1 MTVQENRLQVSE
13 HPAVPPV
20 ERLAGLDSLRAYA
33 ASAIIVFHMVRM
45 PHVEAPPGFALIIN
59 NYFGFG
65 VPLFFVVSAFSLT
78 FGYVERLN
86 TRADIGAFY
95 TRRFARI
102 APLFYFMLVFQLLCI
117 FFKLGMTRSV
127 DEVVA
132 SLTFTFNF
140 IPRYVDGIVP
150 ASWSI
155 GVEMVFYF
163 VFPAIMVLARNA
175 IGSICALI
183 LALFVAAQSYLDFTA
198 AKDHLNENFIYH
210 GFLSAVPYFAFGVLF
225 YHFFAFVRRAAA
237 SRPKLV
243 RGCWAW
249 ALTAT
254 GASLVVFLILCSP
267 LYLYFWKFGLRVL
280 WDSAW
285 SIPFGLICVGL
296 ALQPIWLLSN
306 RVTRYLGKI
315 SFSLYLIHPTIVYY
329 LGEMGVYAA
338 IYQTITFSRLAA
350 FFASLAVT
358 MLIVAGVSS
367 LTYRWI
373 ELPGMQLGKKVLNR
387 RRPTTLRVTAW

>member
-1 MTVQENRLQVSE
+1 MVHMPN
-13 HPAVPPV
+13 V
-20 ERLAGLDSLRAYA
+20 ELPAGLAF
-33 ASAIIVFHMVRM
+33 V
-45 PHVEAPPGFALIIN
+45 IN

-95 TRRFARI
+95 IRRLARI
-102 APLFYFMLVFQLLCI
+102 APLFYFMLVFQLLSN
-117 FFKLGMTRSV
+117 FASLGLTRSI
-127 DEVVA
+127 DEIVA

-163 VFPAIMVLARNA
+163 VFPAVMVLARNV
-175 IGSICALI
+175 IGSIGVLV
-183 LALFVAAQSYLDFTA
+183 LALFVAAQSYLDFSA

-210 GFLSAVPYFAFGVLF
+210 GFLSAVPYFGFGILF
-225 YHFFAFVRRAAA
+225 YHLFAFLRRATA
-237 SRPKLV
+237 SRPGLV
-243 RGCWAW
+243 RASWAW
-249 ALTAT
+249 CLATT
-254 GASLVVFLILCSP
+254 GAGLVVFIILCSP
-267 LYLYFWKFGLRVL
+267 LYLYFWRLGLRVL

-296 ALQPIWLLSN
+296 ALRPIWLLSN
-306 RVTRYLGKI
+306 RATRYLGKI
-315 SFSLYLIHPTIVYY
+315 SFSLYLIHPTIVNY
-329 LGEMGVYAA
+329 LSELGVYGAVSRSIA
-338 IYQTITFSRLAA
+338 FSTLAA
-350 FFASLAVT
+350 FLASFAVT
-358 MLIVAGVSS
+358 LLCVAGVAA

-373 ELPGMQLGKKVLNR
+373 EEPGMRLGKKLLNR
-387 RRPTTLRVTAW
+387 RRPTPLRVSSW

>member
-1 MTVQENRLQVSE
+1 MSAR
-13 HPAVPPV
+13 PPETQLPNPSAA
-20 ERLAGLDSLRAYA
+20 ERLEGLDSLRAYA
-33 ASAIIVFHMVRM
+33 ASAIIVFHMVHM
-45 PHVEAPPGFALIIN
+45 PHVVLPAGLAFIIN

-95 TRRFARI
+95 VRRLARI
-102 APLFYFMLVFQLLCI
+102 APLFYFMLVFQLLST
-117 FFKLGMTRSV
+117 FASLGTTRSI
-127 DEVVA
+127 DEIFA

-163 VFPAIMVLARNA
+163 VFPAIMVLARNV
-175 IGSICALI
+175 IGSIGVLV
-183 LALFVAAQSYLDFTA
+183 LALFIAGQSYLDFSA

-210 GFLSAVPYFAFGVLF
+210 GFLTAVPYFGFGILF
-225 YHFFAFVRRAAA
+225 YHLFAFLRRAIA
-237 SRPKLV
+237 SRPRLV
-243 RGCWAW
+243 RTCWAW
-249 ALTAT
+249 GLSAT
-254 GASLVVFLILCSP
+254 GAGLVVFMILCIP
-267 LYLYFWKFGLRVL
+267 LYLYFWRLGLRGL

-296 ALQPIWLLSN
+296 ALRPIWLLSN
-306 RVTRYLGKI
+306 RATRYLGKI

-329 LGEMGVYAA
+329 LSELGVYGA
-338 IYQTITFSRLAA
+338 ISRSVAFSKLAA
-350 FFASLAVT
+350 FLASFAVT
-358 MLIVAGVSS
+358 LLCVAGVAA

-373 ELPGMQLGKKVLNR
+373 EEPGMRMGKKLLNR
-387 RRPTTLRVTAW
+387 RRPTSLRVSTW